1 MFALPVWMV
10 PAFFLTAASYALI
23 GFGGG
28 SSYLALLSMTALPLT
43 QIAAIALFC
52 NLIVAGGGVWHF
64 SKAGL
69 MRRALS
75 WPFLVT
81 SIPAAYMGGLMKTDD
96 MAHRMALGVC
106 LLFVALR
113 IWLGGRESVRA
124 PRRTGGA
131 IFLISAL
138 LIGAGLG
145 FLSGYLG
152 IGGGIFL
159 SPILIL
165 AGWADV
171 KESSAAASLFIL
183 FNSCSGLLARGH
195 FLEAHWREC
204 LMLGAVVFVGGQLG
218 SRIGAYRLPHPLMRK
233 ILVGFIAWASVRL
246 MWAAL

>member
-1 MFALPVWMV
+1 MLALPFWVS
-10 PAFFLTAASYALI
+10 PAFFLTAAIYALI

-28 SSYLALLSMTALPLT
+28 SSYLAILSMTSLPMA

-69 MRRALS
+69 MRPALS
-75 WPFLVT
+75 WPFLIT

-96 MAHRMALGVC
+96 AFQRMALGVC

-113 IWLGGRESVRA
+113 IWLDGKEIVRV
-124 PRRTGGA
+124 PRRANGA
-131 IFLISAL
+131 FFLASAL
-138 LIGAGLG
+138 ITGAGLG

-159 SPILIL
+159 SPLLIL
-165 AGWADV
+165 TGWADV

-183 FNSCSGLLARGH
+183 LNSAAGLLARGH
-195 FLEAHWREC
+195 FFQTHWSEWII
-204 LMLGAVVFVGGQLG
+204 LGAVVFVGGQLG
-218 SRIGAYRLPHPLMRK
+218 SRIGAHRLPRPLMRK
-233 ILVGFIAWASVRL
+233 VLVGFISWASARL
-246 MWAAL
+246 IWLAL